1 MSNAQFGHYSTAARC
16 LDRQSSRFIKYET
29 SLLCLPSWP
38 FGGQRPIAIHCQ
50 FAAPLLH
57 TRHCK
62 LSNETA
68 MASVPRTGGVSS
80 SKTPL
85 HTFELIRRSL
95 LPVLI
100 SLARACKRPP
110 HWLPVALDRRHFGT
124 QFGRLFGKSIS
135 LPSRQNCLSGWGHQ
149 CGGANNHRHHGHPV
163 LPSHMQ
169 ALRPVVRSWAAR
181 TAASS
186 CTGPQRTARGLSV
199 RNCVCSTRRA
209 VIGQTGTHLY
219 DKASCF
225 ISANQHRVLGT
236 QYFTGSHS
244 IPDALTER

>member
-1 MSNAQFGHYSTAARC
+1 
-16 LDRQSSRFIKYET
+16 
-29 SLLCLPSWP
+29 
-38 FGGQRPIAIHCQ
+38 
-50 FAAPLLH
+50 
-57 TRHCK
+57 
-62 LSNETA
+62 

-163 LPSHMQ
+163 LPSHVQ
-169 ALRPVVRSWAAR
+169 GGNRIDSIECRTDERQLPLVQHDQEEGRVVGKPKQQKRTRPAAR
-181 TAASS
+181 EMLSQ
-186 CTGPQRTARGLSV
+186 CKMNEFGPRKRHTS
-199 RNCVCSTRRA
+199 
-209 VIGQTGTHLY
+209 
-219 DKASCF
+219 
-225 ISANQHRVLGT
+225 
-236 QYFTGSHS
+236 
-244 IPDALTER
+244 